1 MVSVGLS
8 AIPLEDSYL
17 NLVTVVAPEKKRCQ
31 LDLRLYFFSD
41 RMVTIIII
49 IIIIVVVMETEAGLR
64 GLCIPEIDVKSL
76 ILITKYYS
84 KLRLL
89 MPWTSAL

>member
-49 IIIIVVVMETEAGLR
+49 IVVVVMETEAGLR
-64 GLCIPEIDVKSL
+64 GLCIPETDVKSQ